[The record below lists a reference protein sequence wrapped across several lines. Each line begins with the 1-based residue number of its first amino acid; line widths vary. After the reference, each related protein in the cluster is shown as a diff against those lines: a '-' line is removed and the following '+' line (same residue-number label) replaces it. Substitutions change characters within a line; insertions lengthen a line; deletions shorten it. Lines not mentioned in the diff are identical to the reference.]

1 MVFEWR
7 LSRVEFRGID
17 IRRQYASPIYST
29 EIVPFLISNFRRV
42 LNVVCFL
49 LGDSPASEFY
59 MPTFR
64 NTPFHLHRQVGACT
78 IVPFHCFRFIFHSVV
93 RVSFNALNSDE
104 KLKTFHA
111 IENLC
116 FVWIISRAPYRFV
129 VFRRIVMEVRYI
141 YRTSFPYAENVT
153 HEHSF
158 LNRFLCS
165 KFTNFVTAK
174 VSDLNLNG
182 VYFSILLK

>member
-1 MVFEWR
+1 MLYAFFWVIPRRLNFICRRFET
-7 LSRVEFRGID
+7 LC
-17 IRRQYASPIYST
+17 
-29 EIVPFLISNFRRV
+29 L
-42 LNVVCFL
+42 
-49 LGDSPASEFY
+49 
-59 MPTFR
+59 
-64 NTPFHLHRQVGACT
+64 FHLHRQVGGYT

-93 RVSFNALNSDE
+93 RVSFIALNSDD

-111 IENLC
+111 IGNWC

-129 VFRRIVMEVRYI
+129 VFRRIVMEARYI

-158 LNRFLCS
+158 LKRFLCS
-165 KFTNFVTAK
+165 KFTSFVIAK
-174 VSDLNLNG
+174 VSNLNLNG